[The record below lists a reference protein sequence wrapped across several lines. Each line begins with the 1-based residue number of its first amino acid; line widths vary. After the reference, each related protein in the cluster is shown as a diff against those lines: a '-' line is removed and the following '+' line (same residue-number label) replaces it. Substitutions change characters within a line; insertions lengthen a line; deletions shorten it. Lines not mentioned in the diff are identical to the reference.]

1 MPAPDV
7 QTTPSR
13 RSGVGGWLGGLVML
27 AGWLVVRKV
36 VRGLTGGR
44 SPRQPRVSQEAVQAG
59 HETREAPVLPA
70 IVLVVSVVIGLGVTL
85 LVATWFQAA
94 WVRSPLTLSPP
105 PGRATPVSPA
115 PPPEPR
121 VEEIPGAQ
129 LRDFRAAE
137 DTILKGTAWVD
148 RQAGTARIPID
159 RAIDMLAEHPLP
171 ARSAEEAGQ
180 YADDGAGRPSGA
192 SSGRSPT
199 GRLP

>member
-7 QTTPSR
+7 LTTPSR

-27 AGWLVVRKV
+27 GGWLVLRKV

-59 HETREAPVLPA
+59 HETREAPIWPVIVGGA
-70 IVLVVSVVIGLGVTL
+70 VLVTVLGMVLIT
-85 LVATWFQAA
+85 ATRLQAG
-94 WVRSPLTLSPP
+94 WVGRPLTLSPP
-105 PGRATPVSPA
+105 PGRATPVPPA

-121 VEEIPGAQ
+121 VEEIPSAQ

-180 YADDGAGRPSGA
+180 YADESAGLPSGA
-192 SSGRSPT
+192 SSGRVPT